1 MARTYIPTLLVLAH
15 ILAVY
20 LTKNNAKIRANLT
33 GIELQLYDAL
43 YNAIIAFDALSEALK
58 EVGD

>member
-1 MARTYIPTLLVLAH
+1 MARTYIPTLLVLVH

-58 EVGD
+58 EIGD